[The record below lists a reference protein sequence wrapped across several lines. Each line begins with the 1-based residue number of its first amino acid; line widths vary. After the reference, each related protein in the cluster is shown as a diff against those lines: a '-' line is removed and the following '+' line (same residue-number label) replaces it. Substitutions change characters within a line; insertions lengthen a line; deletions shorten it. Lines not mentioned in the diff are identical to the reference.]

1 MSTFGTIKTKIENT
15 ASELAKKPSFKRFI
29 FELNSL
35 ILKNKDLCE
44 LYYIYDDLSSN
55 KGLPSDIVND
65 YINETVEYSQV
76 LLESQSKRLKD
87 VSLWINSWNDK
98 EQNNYLDIDNAIY
111 TTGIRNLESILESK
125 KNIKNTITKE
135 ESKKSVTESINL
147 PISSMVKI
155 ANENLKKELGSL
167 NENDKNQ
174 LDEILS
180 LTGEELKENFNE
192 VKKIVLEN
200 LKQSLNESVDND
212 LQNTIN
218 KTINK
223 IMDTKCNHYDY
234 YKLKK
239 LSLGL

>member
-1 MSTFGTIKTKIENT
+1 
-15 ASELAKKPSFKRFI
+15 
-29 FELNSL
+29 
-35 ILKNKDLCE
+35 LK
-44 LYYIYDDLSSN
+44 
-55 KGLPSDIVND
+55 VN
-65 YINETVEYSQV
+65 
-76 LLESQSKRLKD
+76 LK
-87 VSLWINSWNDK
+87 
-98 EQNNYLDIDNAIY
+98 Y

-135 ESKKSVTESINL
+135 ENKTPVIESVNL

>member
-155 ANENLKKELGSL
+155 ANENLKKELTSL
-167 NENDKNQ
+167 NENDKNE
-174 LDEILS
+174 LGEILS
-180 LTGEELKENFNE
+180 LTSEELKENFDK
-192 VKKIVLEN
+192 VKNIVLEN
-200 LKQSLNESVDND
+200 LKQSLNESEDKD
-212 LQNTIN
+212 LQNTIE

-223 IMDTKCNHYDY
+223 ITDSKCNHYDY

>member
-135 ESKKSVTESINL
+135 ENKTPVIESVNL